1 MKIPIV
7 HLQVVRDRQAD
18 YCSGSISSPGKAAEW
33 MKKILGNA
41 SREQVVVCCMDGR
54 MEPAHIDIAGVGG
67 STGCPCPIPEI
78 FRTALVTNA
87 SSVMLFHNHPSGDAS
102 PSGQDIALTEKLRA
116 AGELL
121 QMPVKDHIILGDG
134 EYYSFHEEGML

>member
-1 MKIPIV
+1 MP
-7 HLQVVRDRQAD
+7 LPN
-18 YCSGSISSPGKAAEW
+18 PG
-33 MKKILGNA
+33 
-41 SREQVVVCCMDGR
+41 
-54 MEPAHIDIAGVGG
+54 DI
-67 STGCPCPIPEI
+67 
-78 FRTALVTNA
+78 RTALVTNA